1 MKYDTLLSFLQ
12 SLNSS
17 LPSVAL
23 LQVKEEGERRRALEA
38 ILKILSTPTIFSPD
52 SFSSQAFLQ
61 EVETVPF
68 LVKHKILIIKE
79 IDQLKS
85 EDLKVLEAYIEHP
98 NSWISLFFTAA
109 AVSPKFVKAIEKQGS
124 HLLLKEEKPWEK
136 EKRLS
141 DWLMHVAAESGVA
154 LSSQAAQMLLK
165 SVASD
170 QLSQELEKLICY
182 VGERKKIG
190 VEDIKAVCCAVSHE
204 TLWQL
209 GDAIFQFQ
217 TARSQEIAKE
227 LLEEESSFFPMIANL
242 KGQFQTSLKILTT
255 FQEKGKEGIAQAF
268 PYLKGALLDKKL
280 KICQSYGRERFE
292 KGLLELF
299 ETELKAKNSSVNPE
313 LLLELLLAKL

>member
-12 SLNSS
+12 SLNPS
-17 LPSVAL
+17 LPSLAL

-38 ILKILSTPTIFSPD
+38 ILKILPAPTLFSPD

-68 LVKHKILIIKE
+68 LVKHKILIVKE

-85 EDLKVLEAYIEHP
+85 EEFKTLETYVEHP
-98 NSWISLFFTAA
+98 NSWISLFLTAA
-109 AVSPKFVKAIEKQGS
+109 TIPPKFAKAIEKQGS

-136 EKRLS
+136 EKRLV
-141 DWLMHVAAESGVA
+141 DWLIHVAAESGVT
-154 LSSQAAQMLLK
+154 LGPQPAQMLLK
-165 SVASD
+165 SVAAD

-182 VGERKKIG
+182 VGERKKIT

-209 GDAIFQFQ
+209 GDAIFQLQ
-217 TARSQEIAKE
+217 TAKSQEIAKE
-227 LLEEESSFFPMIANL
+227 LLAEESSFFPLIAHL
-242 KGQFQTSLKILTT
+242 KSQIQTSLKILTT

-268 PYLKGALLDKKL
+268 PYLKGGMLDKKL
-280 KICQSYGRERFE
+280 KLCQNYGRERFE
-292 KGLLELF
+292 KALIELF
-299 ETELKAKNSSVNPE
+299 ETELKAKNSSVDPE